1 MGNDD
6 FLLEALKS
14 KIYDS
19 LSGTTDVD
27 LLDYIYKLLI
37 AESR

>member
-14 KIYDS
+14 KIFDA
-19 LSGTTDVD
+19 LSGAADVD